1 MRMKIWDKLKRVAAF
16 LLAIIVLAGTIE
28 MPSFAASTNQKRV
41 IISFEGLTI
50 GQGFYIEPKVYT
62 YKQINDILEA
72 NGYETY
78 SDEDITVAAATV
90 AALLE
95 EGVDFGFTG
104 DMSSFYLA
112 KVQGWDK
119 GYLNV
124 PQVLFDGMDKQG
136 FDLNDYLEDESGDG
150 YLGEFDYSFMA
161 GWMITVNDEML
172 PVGTGQ
178 YLLSEDHTSEPEFQD
193 LGDDLVIRW
202 QFSLYG
208 YGTDLGYSSEWSGPA
223 LFERATNKAE
233 LYRRYALCEDAN
245 KKKLVK
251 NIMLELA
258 PDEDDVEESI
268 DYLPPAPAFNP
279 DNTSSSNPGNTGST
293 PRTAQDVSSKINTVM
308 ASMATNVTAPTF
320 GTNAGEWT
328 VLTLARGEH
337 FEQGNAYFED
347 YYNRIVETV
356 KTTAASV
363 NLNGALHKSKSTENA
378 RLIMALSSI
387 GKDARNVGGVNLV
400 KAYEENGI
408 KWIKKQGINGPVF
421 ALIALN
427 TAGYEIDE
435 TVVNDCL
442 NFIFTNQRADGG
454 WSLAGTKG
462 DPDITSMTLQA
473 LSFYK
478 DRDDV
483 KTAAEKGITCLQNLQ
498 ADNGNFSYGG
508 DPNVESTSQVVVALT
523 AWGINP
529 DTDERFVKN
538 GKSPIDV
545 ILSFYTEDSKYGA
558 GFKHVQSGAWN
569 DMATDQATYALVAYD
584 RFLKGKTSLYD
595 MKDTITLGA
604 ATDEIGVTF
613 SVPEKI
619 ENIKGTKFNAIINL
633 TGWDKE
639 PNYRLMDCI
648 IKVPDSVD
656 VKDVK
661 VGEEVKGGTL
671 NYNLEQD
678 AGKLRM
684 VYFDPENGEPISL
697 EGENFPK
704 EFLNVSFELNKDI
717 SLEELNELEIA
728 LTGMSFKVDADSEK
742 EENTFIVDTSK
753 TVKKV
758 SLVEGATFTAM
769 PLYTGDDVDLISKD
783 DVIYVVMVT
792 GVKDG
797 EKISFIESEDTKTEL
812 LYNDAISKKIG
823 VSTYLVKKGSKAA
836 SEYVKKENYI
846 IEADKKAKTVT
857 FGDLNNDGLIN
868 AQDALKIVNL
878 WLRKTEVTGSDMIIA
893 ANVNG
898 DSRINT
904 YDALGIVDNFVK
916 NLEYLVVNRAATIKE
931 TYANGQ

>member
-16 LLAIIVLAGTIE
+16 LLAVIVLAGTIE

-78 SDEDITVAAATV
+78 SDDDITVAAATV
-90 AALLE
+90 AALLD

-104 DMSSFYLA
+104 DMSSFYLS
-112 KVQGWDK
+112 KIQGWDK
-119 GYLNV
+119 GYLKV

-202 QFSLYG
+202 QFTLYG

-223 LFERATNKAE
+223 LFERATNKVE

-279 DNTSSSNPGNTGST
+279 DNTSSSNPVNTGST

-308 ASMATNVTAPTF
+308 ASMATNVTAPAF

-529 DTDERFVKN
+529 DTDERFIKN

-595 MKDTITLGA
+595 MKDAITLGA
-604 ATDEIGVTF
+604 ATDEIGVIF

-619 ENIKGTKFNAIINL
+619 ENTKGTKFNAIINL

-656 VKDVK
+656 VKEVK
-661 VGEEVKGGTL
+661 IGEEVKGGTL
-671 NYNLEQD
+671 NYNLEQE
-678 AGKLRM
+678 AGKLRV
-684 VYFDPENGEPISL
+684 VYFDPENGEPITFKS
-697 EGENFPK
+697 ENFPK

-728 LTGMSFKVDADSEK
+728 LSGMSFKVDADSEN

-753 TVKKV
+753 TVMKV
-758 SLVEGATFTAM
+758 SLVEGLSFACIT
-769 PLYTGDDVDLISKD
+769 LYTGDGVDLIPEGDGFSA
-783 DVIYVVMVT
+783 IRVT
-792 GVKDG
+792 GVKEG
-797 EKISFIESEDTKTEL
+797 AKITFIENEDKKTEL
-812 LYNDAISKKIG
+812 LYNEEISKKIG
-823 VSTYLVKKGSKAA
+823 VSTYLVAMDM
-836 SEYVKKENYI
+836 ETV
-846 IEADKKAKTVT
+846 ADYLRNQKYTIDETKNAPIVT
-857 FGDLNNDGLIN
+857 IGDLNKDGLIN

-893 ANVNG
+893 ANVNA

-904 YDALGIVDNFVK
+904 YDALGIVDYFVK
-916 NLEYLVVNRAATIKE
+916 NLECSVVNRAAILKRS
-931 TYANGQ
+931 YANGQ

>member
-16 LLAIIVLAGTIE
+16 LLAVIVLAGSIQ

-90 AALLE
+90 ATLLD
-95 EGVDFGFTG
+95 EGVDFDYTG
-104 DMSSFYLA
+104 GMDGFYLS

-119 GYLNV
+119 GYCK
-124 PQVLFDGMDKQG
+124 PPLFIKNGAIKQNTNWDNFLCG
-136 FDLNDYLEDESGDG
+136 EDGDG
-150 YLGEFDYSFMA
+150 YLGEFDYSDLA
-161 GWMITVNDEML
+161 GWMISVNDVL
-172 PVGTGQ
+172 IGVSTGN
-178 YLLSEDHTSEPEFQD
+178 YRISDDHSGEKDYID
-193 LGDDLVIRW
+193 LGDDVVIRW

-208 YGTDLGYSSEWSGPA
+208 YGADLGYSGFGAPSILDRP
-223 LFERATNKAE
+223 TNKAE
-233 LYRRYALCEDAN
+233 LYRRYALCDDAG
-245 KKKLVK
+245 KKKLAMTY
-251 NIMLELA
+251 MLQLDA
-258 PDEDDVEESI
+258 DEEEVEEAI
-268 DYLPPAPAFNP
+268 DYLPKPTDFEPE
-279 DNTSSSNPGNTGST
+279 NTSGNTSGSSSSE
-293 PRTAQDVSSKINTVM
+293 PRTAQDVSAKINSVM
-308 ASMATNVTAPTF
+308 TSMAANVTAPSF
-320 GTNAGEWT
+320 GTSAGEWT

-356 KTTAASV
+356 KAEAAKV
-363 NLNGALHKSKSTENA
+363 NLNGALHRNKSTENS

-400 KAYEENGI
+400 KAYDENGI
-408 KWIKKQGINGPVF
+408 KWIQKQGINGPVF
-421 ALIALN
+421 ALIAAN
-427 TAGYEIDE
+427 TAGYKLNADVEK
-435 TVVNDCL
+435 DCL
-442 NFIFTNQRADGG
+442 DYILNKELATGG
-454 WSLAGTKG
+454 WTLNGTKA

-473 LSFYK
+473 LAFYK
-478 DRDDV
+478 DDATI
-483 KTAAEKGITCLQNLQ
+483 KAAADRGIAALINMQ
-498 ADNGNFSYGG
+498 ADDGSFSYGG

-538 GKSPIDV
+538 GKSPIDE
-545 ILSFYTEDSKYGA
+545 ILSFYTEDATYGA
-558 GFKHVQSGAWN
+558 GFKHVKSGAWN
-569 DMATDQATYALVAYD
+569 NMATDQATYALVAYD
-584 RFLKGKTSLYD
+584 RFMKGKTSLYD
-595 MKDTITLGA
+595 MKDAITLGA

-619 ENIKGTKFNAIINL
+619 ENTKGTKFNAIINL

-671 NYNLEQD
+671 NYNLEQET
-678 AGKLRM
+678 GKLRV
-684 VYFDPENGEPISL
+684 VYFDPENGEPISF

-753 TVKKV
+753 TVKKL

-783 DVIYVVMVT
+783 DAIYVIMVT

-812 LYNDAISKKIG
+812 LYNEAISKKIG

-878 WLRKTEVTGSDMIIA
+878 WLRKTEVTGADMIMA

-904 YDALGIVDNFVK
+904 YDALGVVDNFVK
-916 NLEYLVVNRAATIKE
+916 SLEYLVVNRAATIKE
-931 TYANGQ
+931 TSANGQ